1 MRQTKSTRKKPLTT
15 NDPESDLESQLQRL
29 ADENAALKKLLL
41 LVDSAVP
48 VKKRV
53 KASDLKNQHS
63 SVTAE
68 NSGISQEL
76 SVRQEGSMSQ
86 NGKSNQT
93 ENE

>member
-15 NDPESDLESQLQRL
+15 NDSESDLESQLQRL

-53 KASDLKNQHS
+53 KPTMEKPESDLKSEHDRK
-63 SVTAE
+63 
-68 NSGISQEL
+68 EL
-76 SVRQEGSMSQ
+76 S
-86 NGKSNQT
+86 GKQT